1 MAPLPAPEFI
11 LLKASAGSGKTYELA
26 RRYLKLALAPP
37 DGADTGGLAGILAI
51 TFTKNAAGEMKDRIL
66 GWLKE
71 AAFGDKRRI
80 AELREVIAVPA
91 HEFPALA
98 NRAVD
103 RILAEYADFQVETID
118 GFMAS
123 VFKASAVDL
132 GFPPDF
138 EILLEHAELI
148 DYAFYR
154 HLRSVRPGTP
164 EAAVF
169 DDILDYLL
177 LYKSD
182 KTSFPWN
189 PTADILEKLT
199 EMYGKLTERAGEPR
213 IEDRSQ
219 DLAVCAAR
227 LKAAAALLEAAVEA
241 SGLER
246 SARGHAFSRILPAIR
261 SDRLSE
267 LVGASFKTPP
277 VKKGTVKK
285 AARARRDEAFASV
298 NTAWDGLAA
307 AAQAYVGLYARDF
320 FTPYLRAYRAL
331 SGTLDRVKRSQGAVF
346 LEDMYRQLSG
356 YIRRGLVPDIYFRLG
371 EKVRHFLI
379 DEFQDTSPMQWL
391 NLRPLVEESLSQGGS
406 LLVVGDTKQAIY
418 GFREADFRI
427 MRALETGEDRF
438 GPAPRPQINPLK
450 KNYRSG
456 EALIR
461 FVQGIFH
468 HIPRDYE
475 EAAVLSGLADFQQDP
490 SEQNVGA
497 GYVEYVL
504 LEAAQERAA
513 GGGEADDADGEARFE
528 LEKSGPG
535 PAAKKSEL
543 TMEGEPEVKAD
554 GAVGAEANAKN
565 GEEDDSGS
573 DEDGAP
579 PEAGPEKARVQ
590 ALVAELH
597 DRGYAY
603 SDIAVLTYKNETVA
617 AAASW
622 LNEIGVPFI
631 PFSSLDIRRRGII
644 AEVLAVLRFLDSP
657 PDDLAFATVLLGQA
671 FGRAA
676 GDEPGPEARRRF
688 IFECHDK
695 KRSPLYAAFR
705 ERYPALWDRIF
716 EPLFQAVG
724 YYPLYDLAVSIYRA
738 FDLFAAFP
746 GEEAALVRFL
756 EAIKGFEGRGRN
768 DLREFLE
775 YTGGEG
781 REAWT
786 VDVPESIDAVKVMTI
801 HKAKGLG
808 FPVTILLLY
817 GESWK
822 PPDFFLDEGGEA
834 APEEGGEPGEAAGPA
849 VLKINKDVIAADED
863 LKRIYEEVRLR
874 DRVNSLNT
882 LYVALTRAASE
893 LYVIGVKKPRDKYP
907 FDVMGEPFR
916 SAESKPAARRP
927 PPEPVGLDVP
937 LLRTRNAL
945 DVAADPREGLNE
957 ESRRRG
963 EFAHR
968 IMAEIEYVPEGDW
981 PAQAALAASRIDPR
995 FRGEQ
1000 GEASSP
1006 DADSAGL
1013 TEAIARFFAQ
1023 RPAAAFFEP
1032 RTGRRILRET
1042 TFCDAAGRSVR
1053 MDRVVVDPNEVHVID
1068 FKTGREPGPDDRDQ
1082 VLAYLAIVRDV
1093 FGGRPARGALAYID
1107 RGIWETVE

>member
-1 MAPLPAPEFI
+1 MPAPEFI
-11 LLKASAGSGKTYELA
+11 LLKASAGSGKTYALT
-26 RRYLKLALAPP
+26 RRYLKLALAPAADP
-37 DGADTGGLAGILAI
+37 DAGGLGGILAI
-51 TFTKNAAGEMKDRIL
+51 TFTKNAAGEMKTRIL
-66 GWLKE
+66 DWLKE
-71 AAFGDKRRI
+71 AAFGDAQRI
-80 AELREVIAVPA
+80 AELREVIPVPEA
-91 HEFPALA
+91 AFPALA

-154 HLRSVRPGTP
+154 HLRSVRPGTS

-177 LYKSD
+177 LYKGEKS
-182 KTSFPWN
+182 SFPWN
-189 PTADILEKLT
+189 PTVDILEKLT
-199 EMYGKLTERAGEPR
+199 EMYGRLTGRAGEPR
-213 IEDRSQ
+213 IEDRSRA
-219 DLAVCAAR
+219 LASAYAR
-227 LKAAAALLEAAVEA
+227 ISAAAAGFEAAVEA

-246 SARGHAFSRILPAIR
+246 SARSQAFGRILPAIR
-261 SDRLSE
+261 DGRFSD
-267 LVGASFKTPP
+267 LVGASFKSPP
-277 VKKGTVKK
+277 VKKGSARK
-285 AARARRDEAFASV
+285 ADKARRDAALEAVSGSWNALKEAV
-298 NTAWDGLAA
+298 RI
-307 AAQAYVGLYARDF
+307 YVGLYARDF

-331 SGTLDRVKRSQGAVF
+331 AGTLDRVKRSQGAVF

-356 YIRRGLVPDIYFRLG
+356 YIEAGLVPDIYFRLG
-371 EKVRHFLI
+371 ERVRHFLI

-406 LLVVGDTKQAIY
+406 LFLVGDTKQAIY

-427 MRALETGEDRF
+427 MRALETGQDSF
-438 GPAPRPQINPLK
+438 GPAPYPEVKELPL
-450 KNYRSG
+450 NYRSG
-456 EALIR
+456 EALIA
-461 FVQGIFH
+461 FVQGVFH
-468 HIPRDYE
+468 RLPQAYR
-475 EAAVLSGLADFQQDP
+475 EAAGLSGLADFHQAP
-490 SEQNVGA
+490 SENNVGA

-504 LEAAQERAA
+504 LDAGPERGAGRSGADNA
-513 GGGEADDADGEARFE
+513 GGLPRSESENDEPVPPEEEPGPPARELGGGPDETADGEADR
-528 LEKSGPG
+528 GG
-535 PAAKKSEL
+535 
-543 TMEGEPEVKAD
+543 
-554 GAVGAEANAKN
+554 
-565 GEEDDSGS
+565 DDENESVAG
-573 DEDGAP
+573 EDGAP
-579 PEAGPEKARVQ
+579 PEAGPERARIQ
-590 ALVAELH
+590 TLVAGLH

-631 PFSSLDIRRRGII
+631 PYSSLDIRRRGII
-644 AEVLAVLRFLDSP
+644 GEVLALLRFLDSP

-676 GDEPGPEARRRF
+676 GDDLGLEERRRF
-688 IFECHDK
+688 LFECRVSG
-695 KRSPLYAAFR
+695 RSPFYTVFR
-705 ERYPALWDRIF
+705 ERHPAPWARLF

-724 YYPLYDLAVSIYRA
+724 YYPLYDLAVSAYRA

-775 YTGGEG
+775 YTGDEG
-781 REAWT
+781 LEAWT
-786 VDVPESIDAVKVMTI
+786 IDVPESIDAVKVMTI

-808 FPVTILLLY
+808 FPVAILLLY
-817 GESWK
+817 GETWQ
-822 PPDFFLDEGGEA
+822 PPDFFIDAGDAAVSDEDA
-834 APEEGGEPGEAAGPA
+834 EGGEPSGPA
-849 VLKINKDVIAADED
+849 VLKINKDITAADD
-863 LKRIYEEVRLR
+863 GLKRIYDEVRLR
-874 DRVNSLNT
+874 DQVNSLNT

-893 LYVIGVKKPRDKYP
+893 LYVIGVKKPKDKYP
-907 FDVMGEPFR
+907 FDVMGGPFR
-916 SAESKPAARRP
+916 SAVVKPPARRP
-927 PPEPVGLDVP
+927 PLEPAGQDAP
-937 LLRTRNAL
+937 LLRTRSAL

-981 PAQAALAASRIDPR
+981 PAQAAAAASRVDPR
-995 FRGEQ
+995 FRGAPVA
-1000 GEASSP
+1000 GASP
-1006 DADSAGL
+1006 DEDSAGL
-1013 TEAIARFFAQ
+1013 TEAIARFFA
-1023 RPAAAFFEP
+1023 RSPASSFFESRP
-1032 RTGRRILRET
+1032 GRRILRET

-1053 MDRVVVDPNEVHVID
+1053 MDRVVVDSDAVHVID
-1068 FKTGREPGPDDRDQ
+1068 FKTGQAPGLGDRDQ
-1082 VLAYLAIVRDV
+1082 VLAYVAIVREV
-1093 FGGRPARGALAYID
+1093 FPGRPARGILAYID

>member
-1 MAPLPAPEFI
+1 MAPPPAPEFI

-26 RRYLKLALAPP
+26 RRYLKLALASPE
-37 DGADTGGLAGILAI
+37 GADMGGLAGILAI

-71 AAFGDKRRI
+71 AAFGDERRI
-80 AELREVIAVPA
+80 AELREVIPIPA
-91 HEFPALA
+91 REFPSLA

-118 GFMAS
+118 GFMTS
-123 VFKASAVDL
+123 VFKASALDL

-138 EILLEHAELI
+138 EVQLEHAELI
-148 DYAFYR
+148 DYAFFR
-154 HLRSVRPGTP
+154 HLRGVRPGTP

-213 IEDRSQ
+213 IEDRSR
-219 DLAVCAAR
+219 DLGACAAR

-261 SDRLSE
+261 GDRLSE

-285 AARARRDEAFASV
+285 ADRAHRDAAFASV
-298 NTAWDGLAA
+298 NDAWDGLAA
-307 AAQAYVGLYARDF
+307 AAQAYVVLYARDF

-427 MRALETGEDRF
+427 MRALESGEDCF
-438 GPAPRPQINPLK
+438 GPAPRPQIDPLK
-450 KNYRSG
+450 KNFRSG

-468 HIPRDYE
+468 NVPPDYE
-475 EAAVLSGLADFQQDP
+475 EAAELSGLTDFGQDP
-490 SEQNVGA
+490 SERNVGA

-504 LEAAQERAA
+504 LEEGQER
-513 GGGEADDADGEARFE
+513 GTGSGVVNDADGEADDGHGKTRSE
-528 LEKSGPG
+528 SDRCGSG
-535 PAAKKSEL
+535 PAAE
-543 TMEGEPEVKAD
+543 EAD
-554 GAVGAEANAKN
+554 GAVGAEANGKN

-671 FGRAA
+671 LGRAA

-688 IFECHDK
+688 IFECRANG
-695 KRSPLYAAFR
+695 RSPLYAAFR
-705 ERYPALWDRIF
+705 ERYPALWARIF

-724 YYPLYDLAVSIYRA
+724 YYPLYDLVVSVYRA

-746 GEEAALVRFL
+746 GEEAALVRLL

-834 APEEGGEPGEAAGPA
+834 VPEEGGEPGEAVGPA
-849 VLKINKDVIAADED
+849 VLKINKDVIAADEG
-863 LKRIYEEVRLR
+863 LKRIYEEARLR

-945 DVAADPREGLNE
+945 DVAADPREGLDE
-957 ESRRRG
+957 GRRRRG

-968 IMAEIEYVPEGDW
+968 IMAEIEYVPDGDW

-1013 TEAIARFFAQ
+1013 TEAIARFFAP

-1032 RTGRRILRET
+1032 RPGRRILRET

-1053 MDRVVVDPNEVHVID
+1053 MDRVVVDSDAVTVID
-1068 FKTGREPGPDDRDQ
+1068 FKTGREPGPGDREQ

-1107 RGIWETVE
+1107 RGVWEAVE